1 MVDTVPQP
9 RSGWSSH
16 GQSALPA
23 NSHGCRPGPDPHESY
38 IPMRDISVI
47 YDADIP
53 LNQHVSC
60 LNSWSNTSTSWV
72 QFLTSWGI
80 PMISKLTFPFN
91 HSFYPCKSTFRHT
104 IDFSFQFFKGWMLHH
119 LPVARTLTPVTPQSS
134 RSPVREVLRRTTEKW
149 VDLSWWT

>member
-1 MVDTVPQP
+1 MILPWTVGTTCELPRLSAGP
-9 RSGWSSH
+9 RSPWVIYSH
-16 GQSALPA
+16 
-23 NSHGCRPGPDPHESY
+23 D

-53 LNQHVSC
+53 LNQHFSC

-104 IDFSFQFFKGWMLHH
+104 IDFSFQFFKGWMLRH

>member
-1 MVDTVPQP
+1 MILPWTVGTTCELPRLSARP
-9 RSGWSSH
+9 RSPWVIYSH
-16 GQSALPA
+16 
-23 NSHGCRPGPDPHESY
+23 D

-53 LNQHVSC
+53 LNQHFSC

-91 HSFYPCKSTFRHT
+91 HSLYPCKSTFRHT
-104 IDFSFQFFKGWMLHH
+104 IDFSFQFFKGWMLRH